1 MGQKVH
7 PAGFRLVINKAWQGR
22 WYAGRNYTEL
32 LHEDLLIRRTIN
44 SKLRDAGIPRIEIER
59 GANQVAVTIHTAK
72 PGIVI
77 GKAGSKVDELKNF
90 LERLTGKKV
99 RVSIQEI
106 RIPEL
111 EAVLVARNIA
121 EQLER
126 RVAYKR
132 AMKQAVQRS
141 MQRGAKGIKIVSA
154 GRLGGAEMSRSE
166 KERSGRVP
174 LQTLRANIDYGT
186 AEAHTTF
193 GLVGIK
199 VWIYKGDILPEP
211 KKVVIEPVR
220 VQEVAAP

>member
-7 PAGFRLVINKAWQGR
+7 PAGFRLVVNKAWHGR
-22 WYAGRNYTEL
+22 WYAGKNYTEL
-32 LHEDLLIRRTIN
+32 LHEDLLIRRTILARL
-44 SKLRDAGIPRIEIER
+44 KDAGIPRIEIER

-77 GKAGSKVDELKNF
+77 GKAGAKVDELKNQ

-99 RVSIQEI
+99 RVNIQEI

-111 EAVLVARNIA
+111 DAHLVARNIG

-132 AMKQAVQRS
+132 AIKQAVQRA
-141 MQRGAKGIKIVSA
+141 MQRGAKGVKIAIA
-154 GRLGGAEMSRSE
+154 GRLGGAEMSR
-166 KERSGRVP
+166 KESDRAGRVP
-174 LQTLRANIDYGT
+174 LHTLRANIDYGT
-186 AEAHTTF
+186 SEAATTF
-193 GLVGIK
+193 GRIGIK

-211 KKVVIEPVR
+211 KKVAEPVR
-220 VQEVAAP
+220 VQEVAP